1 MIDYLLENEY
11 KNSIEGEKS
20 ASSLK
25 SGSIPHCLPSSPDI
39 QAALI
44 SLVSKKSGPGS
55 LSFGFNYTKML
66 NKNPVITPLVPA
78 TQALRTSCL
87 VLFF

>member
-11 KNSIEGEKS
+11 KNSNEGEKS
-20 ASSLK
+20 ASSLE
-25 SGSIPHCLPSSPDI
+25 SGTIPHCLPSSPNI

-44 SLVSKKSGPGS
+44 SPISKKSGLGS

-66 NKNPVITPLVPA
+66 NKTL
-78 TQALRTSCL
+78 
-87 VLFF
+87 